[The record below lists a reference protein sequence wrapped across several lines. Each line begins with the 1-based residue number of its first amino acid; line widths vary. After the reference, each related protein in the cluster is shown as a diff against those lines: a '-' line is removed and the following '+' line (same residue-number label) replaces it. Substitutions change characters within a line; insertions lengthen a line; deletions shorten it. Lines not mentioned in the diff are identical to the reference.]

1 MDVDMRH
8 KDAYSPCFI
17 PEAHSHTCSPD
28 LLVHR
33 LKLAIL
39 RILTHSHHTCHWP
52 GDHVYSSLRLTQPL
66 YRHSLVNVKGFHS
79 SMKPYRL
86 GTFSLTMSSGPPV
99 SGSVVATLLSKR
111 CVSSTNTLSCPS
123 VTDLSFFFFSVCW
136 S

>member
-8 KDAYSPCFI
+8 KDAYSLYFI
-17 PEAHSHTCSPD
+17 PEAHARTFSPD
-28 LLVHR
+28 LLVHH

-39 RILTHSHHTCHWP
+39 RLLTHSQDTCHWP
-52 GDHVYSSLRLTQPL
+52 GINVYSLRLTL

-111 CVSSTNTLSCPS
+111 YVSSTNTFSCPS
-123 VTDLSFFFFSVCW
+123 VNQI
-136 S
+136 